1 MSRLDTLLQELCPDG
16 VEFRP
21 LEQCC
26 VILDNKRKPVTK
38 GAREEGEYPYY
49 GANGIQDYVSGYIF
63 DGTFVLVGEDGS
75 VVTPNGNPVVTWAE
89 GKIWVN
95 NHAHIIAEKDGI
107 LLRYL
112 FHYIQTINV
121 KPLIHGNIPKLTGG
135 DFKALEIPV
144 PPLEVQREIVR
155 ILDKFTQ
162 LKAELS
168 AELSARRIQYEQ
180 YRDRLLTFGDDVPRY
195 SLGDIALVTK
205 LAGFEFT
212 KYVNYSNEGKIIALR
227 GLNVKDGHL
236 VLDDVKYMDN
246 SDFSKLQRSKL
257 VIGDLLFTYVGTV
270 GQVAMIEENDRFHLA
285 PNVALVRVRNEAVHP
300 RYLMYYM
307 LSNMFYHSQID
318 KLMQDSSMK
327 NIPMEKIRLFVIAVP
342 SMDCQKRIVEILD
355 DFDRLTNS
363 IKIGLPAEIEART
376 KQYEFY
382 RDKLLSF
389 KRKETS

>member
-1 MSRLDTLLQELCPDG
+1 MERLNKAGGVPSLTQE
-16 VEFRP
+16 
-21 LEQCC
+21 
-26 VILDNKRKPVTK
+26 
-38 GAREEGEYPYY
+38 
-49 GANGIQDYVSGYIF
+49 
-63 DGTFVLVGEDGS
+63 VLNRV
-75 VVTPNGNPVVTWAE
+75 
-89 GKIWVN
+89 
-95 NHAHIIAEKDGI
+95 
-107 LLRYL
+107 
-112 FHYIQTINV
+112 
-121 KPLIHGNIPKLTGG
+121 
-135 DFKALEIPV
+135 EIPV

-162 LKAELS
+162 LKAELT
-168 AELSARRIQYEQ
+168 AELTARRIQYEQ
-180 YRDRLLTFGDDVPRY
+180 YRDRLLTFGDDVQRY

-307 LSNMFYHSQID
+307 LSNKFYHFQID

-363 IKIGLPAEIEART
+363 IEIGLPAEIEART

-389 KRKETS
+389 KRKEVS